1 MEVNNTMLQET
12 FQDTK
17 HFIDEELFPSFKK
30 EVGQFSKLLN
40 QLYLTIKGKQVFYLK
55 DLNLKNVSFRET
67 LVDMID
73 LKTPQTEILENSLKH
88 YCELIYYLS
97 SKYRLETDQIGNHT
111 VPLVKRLLESII
123 WVDYTPGDFTS
134 SEGTLFGRKISAM
147 KTRNPFVY
155 SLLGSF
161 LEEIAKQQIL
171 LFGYIEQLDDFF
183 FIDYFLFLREQVFSN
198 LKIKREDNTHAYLLS
213 PLMDT
218 IRKTIEQKHPHV
230 RFSKEQTIKCLE
242 GYYTITTHTL
252 TKRLNRIR
260 YFLKKGKG
268 SEETEDLNNPSSSS
282 DHESNIHHYHGAQ
295 KINNLMKQEIA
306 QAIQIL
312 LRSEEEHQRYCLTQG
327 SWFQKF
333 YEFILRLFGFYP
345 DKNNYTLDLGKRK
358 ETVNIIRLKRE
369 FLEIIQETR
378 YYLSHFDNRELP
390 RGERNVPNYLSYCD
404 NLDFY
409 NIRIERSL
417 HLLRK
422 INQILK
428 VKTQPQRKQKIET
441 VLRDIEKINETIRNN
456 QSAVREFRMRL
467 KTEPH
472 THPINGSPYSSVPRN
487 EESFPG
493 VLDPES
499 ENPHKNDKSTD
510 SPE

>member
-327 SWFQKF
+327 SWFQNF
-333 YEFILRLFGFYP
+333 M
-345 DKNNYTLDLGKRK
+345 
-358 ETVNIIRLKRE
+358 
-369 FLEIIQETR
+369 
-378 YYLSHFDNRELP
+378 
-390 RGERNVPNYLSYCD
+390 
-404 NLDFY
+404 NLYSGSSVF
-409 NIRIERSL
+409 IRI
-417 HLLRK
+417 K
-422 INQILK
+422 ITTPLIWAK
-428 VKTQPQRKQKIET
+428 
-441 VLRDIEKINETIRNN
+441 EKKPLTL
-456 QSAVREFRMRL
+456 S
-467 KTEPH
+467 
-472 THPINGSPYSSVPRN
+472 G
-487 EESFPG
+487 
-493 VLDPES
+493 
-499 ENPHKNDKSTD
+499 
-510 SPE
+510 